1 MMEKKL
7 LVVTGASSGIGKALV
22 YEAVKKGF
30 NVVAAARRINLLEEI
45 QKDISQKYKQEIAIK
60 ECDVTQETSCK
71 ELIAFCIEKF
81 SRIDVLINN
90 AGISMRALFLDLN
103 LEVMEKVMNVNFWGT
118 VYCTKYALPHLL
130 KTKGS
135 VIGVSSIAGY
145 TGLPGRT
152 AYSASKFAMQ
162 GFLGSLRMENLK
174 KGLHVMIACP
184 NFTSSEIR
192 KYALDKQGNSQSE
205 TPMDEN
211 KLMSSEEVASRIMKA
226 LRKKQNYIIIT
237 RKGKIIVLASRLI
250 PHWYRNIAYKHFYNE
265 PNSPLQN
272 Y

>member
-1 MMEKKL
+1 M
-7 LVVTGASSGIGKALV
+7 
-22 YEAVKKGF
+22 
-30 NVVAAARRINLLEEI
+30 
-45 QKDISQKYKQEIAIK
+45 Q
-60 ECDVTQETSCK
+60 
-71 ELIAFCIEKF
+71 
-81 SRIDVLINN
+81 
-90 AGISMRALFLDLN
+90 
-103 LEVMEKVMNVNFWGT
+103 KVMDVNFWGT
-118 VYCTKYALPHLL
+118 VYCTKHALPHLL

-192 KYALDKQGNSQSE
+192 KYALDKEGKSQGD
-205 TPMDEN
+205 TPLDEN
-211 KLMSSEEVASRIMKA
+211 KLMSSEQVAYRIMKA
-226 LRKKQNYIIIT
+226 LKKKQNYIVIT
-237 RKGKIIVLASRLI
+237 TMGKIIVLASRLI
-250 PHWYRNIAYKHFYNE
+250 PHWYRKKAYKHFANE
-265 PNSPLQN
+265 ANSPLKD

>member
-1 MMEKKL
+1 MEKKL

-22 YEAVKKGF
+22 YEAVKRGF

-45 QKDISQKYKQEIAIK
+45 QKDIIQKYNVEIAVK
-60 ECDVTQETSCK
+60 ECDVTNESACK
-71 ELIAFCIEKF
+71 ELMEFCIEKF

-90 AGISMRALFLDLN
+90 AGISMRALFLHLN
-103 LEVMEKVMNVNFWGT
+103 LDVMQKVMDVNFWGT
-118 VYCTKYALPHLL
+118 VYCTKHALPHLL

-192 KYALDKQGNSQSE
+192 KYALDKEGKSQGD
-205 TPMDEN
+205 TPLDEN
-211 KLMSSEEVASRIMKA
+211 KLMSSEQVAYRIMKA

-237 RKGKIIVLASRLI
+237 TMGKIIVLASRLI
-250 PHWYRNIAYKHFYNE
+250 PHWYRKRAYKHFANE
-265 PNSPLQN
+265 ANSPLKD